1 MQGDDLAVGQ
11 EDLGLEEDALPPRDP
26 QAIAT
31 RENSSAVEASYR
43 ADGATNDTK
52 KALAAFLARSD
63 ENSVG
68 HELQRLRWKLFFL
81 PQISIAPRQECR

>member
-1 MQGDDLAVGQ
+1 VQGDDLAVGQ
-11 EDLGLEEDALPPRDP
+11 EDLGLEEDAPPPRDP

-31 RENSSAVEASYR
+31 RENSSAVEANYR

-63 ENSVG
+63 GDLWKEE
-68 HELQRLRWKLFFL
+68 ELPAKALQFMTYTVF
-81 PQISIAPRQECR
+81 IAPRQECR